1 MPTVSAK
8 SNESM
13 NKGGKY
19 YTLRRTHYWAKHFSR
34 LQILRTLVVFDG
46 SSHLKGNYGKSM
58 KKSG

>member
-19 YTLRRTHYWAKHFSR
+19 CTLRKPHYWAKHFSR
-34 LQILRTLVVFDG
+34 LQMLRTLVVFDG
-46 SSHLKGNYGKSM
+46 SSHLKVNYGKSL
-58 KKSG
+58 KKSS

>member
-19 YTLRRTHYWAKHFSR
+19 YRLRRTHYWAKHFSR

-46 SSHLKGNYGKSM
+46 SSHLKVN
-58 KKSG
+58 